1 MSFSFFSI
9 RAKGVSV
16 GDYIF
21 PAPFAVALDVYL
33 KILQPLFISLF
44 ASEFCCWRVPIF
56 HQHWDGMGQ
65 FEMRRQYS
73 L

>member
-16 GDYIF
+16 GDYMF

-33 KILQPLFISLF
+33 KILQPPPSL
-44 ASEFCCWRVPIF
+44 
-56 HQHWDGMGQ
+56 
-65 FEMRRQYS
+65 
-73 L
+73 